1 MMAKVPKADVI
12 ITNPTHLAVAI
23 QYDPETM
30 TAPRVVAKG
39 ADIIAEKIREIA
51 GENDIPI
58 VENKPLA
65 QVLYKTVDIDRS
77 IPEDLYRAVAE
88 VLAFVY
94 EQKKIKVFG

>member
-1 MMAKVPKADVI
+1 
-12 ITNPTHLAVAI
+12 
-23 QYDPETM
+23 
-30 TAPRVVAKG
+30 
-39 ADIIAEKIREIA
+39 IAEKIREIA